1 MTAWWW
7 PGPMGECSHSHRVS
21 PVMYD
26 GQERGTAEEA
36 AHSRHTATE
45 NARLPHRGIPGI
57 ADTFV
62 HSYIPTYHHLGLVHQ
77 ATETSG
83 GKIG

>member
-1 MTAWWW
+1 
-7 PGPMGECSHSHRVS
+7 MGECSHSHRVS

-36 AHSRHTATE
+36 AHSLDTATE

-57 ADTFV
+57 AGPATHGGTVAECDG
-62 HSYIPTYHHLGLVHQ
+62 GLALVCCGEH
-77 ATETSG
+77 EWG
-83 GKIG
+83 